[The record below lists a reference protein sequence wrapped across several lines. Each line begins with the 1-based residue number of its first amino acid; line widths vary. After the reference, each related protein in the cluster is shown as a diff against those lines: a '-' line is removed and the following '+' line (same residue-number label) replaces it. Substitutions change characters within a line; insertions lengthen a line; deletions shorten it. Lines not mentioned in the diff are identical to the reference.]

1 MTKGATASVLALM
14 LALASGCAVNPITGK
29 EDLMFFSPDDD
40 VKLGEKYAPEIE
52 EALGGR
58 FPDENLQDYLDH
70 VGQRIARVCHR
81 PDIAYH
87 FAVVDVD
94 MVNAF
99 AVPGGYV
106 YITGG
111 LLEKLGSEA
120 QLAAILAHEVGH
132 VVARDTMAAMSRQI
146 GMTAALA
153 GALLSGAPSDVA
165 QATSFI
171 TSVLS
176 LQYSRDDEKDADLV
190 GLAYMIQAGYDPNGM
205 VETMRVLQSLQ
216 EIRPIEFFS
225 THPNPENRIIYL
237 QERIERRYSTMGLLK
252 EGRDE
257 YTENVLAVLE
267 ERKKGARMKTSDVS
281 GEGG

>member
-1 MTKGATASVLALM
+1 MTKGAAASALALM
-14 LALASGCAVNPITGK
+14 LALASGCAVNPVTGQQ
-29 EDLMFFSPDDD
+29 DLMFFSPDED
-40 VKLGEKYAPEIE
+40 VKLGQKYAPEIE
-52 EALGGR
+52 KQLGGR
-58 FPDENLQDYLDH
+58 FPDENLQSYLDH

-87 FAVVDVD
+87 FAAVDVD
-94 MVNAF
+94 MENAF

-106 YITGG
+106 YITSG

-132 VVARDTMAAMSRQI
+132 VVARDTMAAISRQI

-153 GALLSGAPSDVA
+153 AALVSGAPGDVA
-165 QATSFI
+165 NATSFI

-176 LQYSRDDEKDADLV
+176 LQYSRDDEKDADLA
-190 GLAYMIQAGYDPNGM
+190 GLAYMIQAGYDPNAM
-205 VETMRVLQSLQ
+205 VETMRALQSLQ
-216 EIRPIEFFS
+216 EVRPVEFFS

-237 QERIERRYSTMGLLK
+237 QERIERRYSTLGLLK
-252 EGRDE
+252 EGREE
-257 YTENVLAVLE
+257 YAQNVLAVLK
-267 ERKKGARMKTSDVS
+267 ERKKGVRTKTFDVS